1 MTENKMGNGDIW
13 AEIYE
18 EPVPFDLFTSCYS
31 SSMGFFYGFFYATNP
46 GKRER
51 ICEVKLKAFLSV
63 CQGCLG
69 GEAKRGLALKPKENS
84 LPSACGQV
92 L

>member
-1 MTENKMGNGDIW
+1 MGNGDIW
-13 AEIYE
+13 AQIYE

-31 SSMGFFYGFFYATNP
+31 GFFYATNP

-51 ICEVKLKAFLSV
+51 ICEVKLKAILSV

-69 GEAKRGLALKPKENS
+69 GEAKRGLAL
-84 LPSACGQV
+84 
-92 L
+92 